1 MNRSSQRIP
10 FLVGSIVLA
19 GVTLVGLPY
28 YVLPIGERVRHPLH
42 AWLKPS
48 GHVGQAAGIL
58 ALALFLFMWLYPL
71 RKRVSWLR
79 FTGSLAGW
87 LDIHIVAGL
96 ALPVVGAIHAAWR
109 FHGLIGLGYL
119 AMLTVSLSGFV
130 GRYLYTHIPRSRS
143 GLELT
148 RTQTQ
153 ERREQFLER
162 IGTMTGI
169 DRDDI
174 ERSVRSGPD
183 DPTRA
188 GIGSTLRQ
196 LVTDDVA
203 RWRVSI
209 ELRRRWKPRLS
220 PSQLK
225 EAVRLVRQEM
235 KLDQQMRMLDAT
247 RRVFGFW
254 HVAHLP
260 FAITAFVA
268 VSIHVVVVVALGV
281 TWLW

>member
-1 MNRSSQRIP
+1 M
-10 FLVGSIVLA
+10 LVAVSVA
-19 GVTLVGLPY
+19 GLPY

-71 RKRVSWLR
+71 RKRVRWLR
-79 FTGSLAGW
+79 FAGSLAAW

-96 ALPVVGAIHAAWR
+96 VLPVVGAIHAAWR
-109 FHGLIGLGYL
+109 FQGLIGLGYL

-148 RTQTQ
+148 QSQTQ
-153 ERREQFLER
+153 ERRERFLER
-162 IGTMTGI
+162 IAAMTGI
-169 DRDDI
+169 ERGEI
-174 ERSVRSGPD
+174 ERSVRSEPHV
-183 DPTRA
+183 PKRA
-188 GIGSTLRQ
+188 GIGSTLRG
-196 LVTDDVA
+196 LVTDDLA
-203 RWRVSI
+203 RWRTSI

-220 PSQLK
+220 HSQLK
-225 EAVRLVRQEM
+225 EVIQLVRQEM
-235 KLDQQMRMLDAT
+235 KLEQQLRMLDAT

-268 VSIHVVVVVALGV
+268 VSIHVAVVVVLGV

>member
-1 MNRSSQRIP
+1 MDRFSQRIP
-10 FLVGSIVLA
+10 LLIGSIVLA
-19 GVTLVGLPY
+19 VVSIAGLPY

-48 GHVGQAAGIL
+48 GYVGQTAGLL

-71 RKRVSWLR
+71 RKRVRWLR
-79 FTGSLAGW
+79 FTGPLAAW

-96 ALPVVGAIHAAWR
+96 VLPVVGAIHAAWR
-109 FHGLIGLGYL
+109 FQGLIGLGYL

-162 IGTMTGI
+162 LATMTGI

-174 ERSVRSGPD
+174 ERSVRSESQGPA
-183 DPTRA
+183 RA
-188 GIGSTLRQ
+188 GIGSTLKG
-196 LVTDDVA
+196 LVTDDLA
-203 RWRVSI
+203 RWRAST
-209 ELRRRWKPRLS
+209 ELRRRWKNRLS
-220 PSQLK
+220 RSQLR
-225 EAVRLVRQEM
+225 EVIRLVRQEM
-235 KLDQQMRMLDAT
+235 KLEQQLRMLDAT
-247 RRVFGFW
+247 RRVFAFW

-268 VSIHVVVVVALGV
+268 VAIHVVVVVALGV